1 MPIAESNSYI
11 VLRTGLI
18 MTAEGLTF
26 KDYSLVVIERGR
38 HIFGVRW
45 LKIYIR

>member
-11 VLRTGLI
+11 VLRTGSI

-26 KDYSLVVIERGR
+26 KDYSLVVKERGR
-38 HIFGVRW
+38 YLESGGS
-45 LKIYIR
+45 KICIR